1 MVVQKVFC
9 DSLFLLRARSR
20 KLFITSIMT
29 QRYHRIAAGTYFSY
43 LKAFP
48 SFSSGCPR
56 MTNQLFSECNQGVLP
71 SKSVT
76 GDWLSD
82 MLFLGHHLDQNE
94 LKKCWYLPPFWIC
107 ISLKRKLTIILW
119 SRQNITNPQFFFL
132 RIFDFWGWN
141 KVKNSSYIHAVA
153 SGPKIKPRKRN
164 SLAWGR
170 KNLKNSFVIPGQRG
184 HKNLVTN
191 IATLFLMLV

>member
-9 DSLFLLRARSR
+9 DSLFLLRARSK
-20 KLFITSIMT
+20 KLLITSIMT

-107 ISLKRKLTIILW
+107 ISFKKKLTIILW
-119 SRQNITNPQFFFL
+119 SRQNITNPQFWLSLWYMTSEVETKWKIVPTSHSQMFQKVESGWEP
-132 RIFDFWGWN
+132 IF
-141 KVKNSSYIHAVA
+141 KVV
-153 SGPKIKPRKRN
+153 
-164 SLAWGR
+164 LEC
-170 KNLKNSFVIPGQRG
+170 
-184 HKNLVTN
+184 
-191 IATLFLMLV
+191 